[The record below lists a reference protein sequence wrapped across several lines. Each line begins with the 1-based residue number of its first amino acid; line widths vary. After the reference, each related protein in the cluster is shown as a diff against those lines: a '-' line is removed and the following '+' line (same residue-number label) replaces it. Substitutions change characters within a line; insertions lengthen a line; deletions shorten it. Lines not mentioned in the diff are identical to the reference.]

1 MYAYQDHDRDFR
13 QLLFSDNIP
22 DAPLPSWAVLR
33 IQPLYGEPRMYW
45 AVGHSHQ
52 QAFQHCQQG
61 VYSGLRQPTIE
72 AGSLRAEH
80 IGTNDY
86 RTIGL
91 DGAVNY
97 DHSDSI
103 ICIVHLTP
111 DSHIS
116 AGTMFTHVPRQL
128 NSTQCDLLGSKNT

>member
-1 MYAYQDHDRDFR
+1 
-13 QLLFSDNIP
+13 
-22 DAPLPSWAVLR
+22 
-33 IQPLYGEPRMYW
+33 MYW

-61 VYSGLRQPTIE
+61 VYSDLRQPTIE

-91 DGAVNY
+91 DGAENY
-97 DHSDSI
+97 AQSDGI
-103 ICIVHLTP
+103 ICIVHLTY
-111 DSHIS
+111 
-116 AGTMFTHVPRQL
+116 A
-128 NSTQCDLLGSKNT
+128 